1 MGTYSELNE
10 NESTAHA
17 NLWDA
22 AKTVLK
28 DTSLTLNASVR
39 KENWSQVNALTSTS
53 LEKGATV
60 IESEQ
65 KEENNNKRKS
75 IKLETEKTM
84 KKINKTK
91 SQFLEKIN
99 KIDKSLGRLTKIK
112 ERRHTL
118 PILGMKE
125 KASQK
130 ILEALK
136 G

>member
-1 MGTYSELNE
+1 M
-10 NESTAHA
+10 
-17 NLWDA
+17 
-22 AKTVLK
+22 LK